1 MFWKYRMEC
10 PLCSVACIVLA
21 TLIRFTPVHAECP
34 SSWQVIDNNLFI
46 LSDHQNTSI
55 EAENQCSTNGG
66 FLATVDEVEVFDAI
80 INKMSEKYTK
90 DLQRIY
96 VSYQDNYRY
105 STGDGLG
112 SYWIRDYNFP
122 YFNLYTK
129 PTDVYTTPIYF
140 CRALVSPVNRNK
152 WLISKIPCNVGSGF
166 NEDFMRYGGA
176 ERSPGVQKIFRHG
189 NEAWS
194 TRLSPISNVVQPYN
208 VALAPIFIPD
218 INVFIGA
225 RSDIG
230 ESGWFWSNGSLVTDD
245 SNFPSANPDIC
256 QQIAYHY
263 TDNQAWSKIST
274 NCGSSSGYYVCQ
286 IKLEIKNR
294 PVSCDGTS
302 LTVTWEP
309 KLFSGVFQTLN
320 QLEFTFIG
328 ESFTTTSFS
337 NFSTGSI
344 TIGNLKQRSD
354 YSIKATLSADDCP
367 SFQLTS
373 KAISATTGYGL
384 PGPVTTA
391 FVKNQ
396 TGQASP
402 ECVVEWIHESLDF
415 NILHYK
421 INISSNASSTSVT
434 FSNISQSNFPT
445 EQRLMVVVPLDLHGH
460 NLTVNMTIQT
470 YSCAGAGPSS
480 IVSGFCVSPLLPP
493 PQTTPP
499 PPQSSTQ
506 MPTEIVVG
514 IMIGVVAF
522 VVVVLTFGY
531 LLHNKKNRNL
541 TKKFVKSYSR
551 DDLRDQ
557 SQSNSNESQ
566 NESHVDISEV
576 ASTKE
581 SLKVSTSTALDK
593 LTEESVY
600 VNTAGYA
607 ETEITAVDLE
617 KIYSTKC
624 ANNYAGFYEEFKII
638 QQQSPI
644 LPHES
649 SQTKQ
654 NAKKNRYKNVYSN
667 DNSRVILRGSSEG
680 DYINASYI
688 ESFQKGRRFIA
699 TQGPKNNTI
708 EDFWTM
714 VWEQNV
720 SIIVM
725 LCRTME
731 HDKVKYATYWPEPGK
746 KNTHGQFEISTT
758 NEENLGDI
766 KRRTI
771 FILNRS
777 ILKNRTVT
785 QFQLLSWPDHGI
797 PLTTS
802 DMIYLRRMVKE
813 TWQKQATGPIVVHCS
828 AGAGRSGTF
837 IAMDNLCS
845 ELEQRGKIDVA
856 GEVLRMRGNR
866 MDMVQTLPQYVFIH
880 KLLLESYM
888 LPGSDVLAPEFT
900 ELISKD
906 NWNEKVSKEFK
917 RLQYLHTISPAGS
930 YTSKVLFMDKNK
942 PPEFL
947 NAYYV
952 KIFGYSGNCI
962 ASKSAPVGGEE
973 EFLKLL
979 VENNVRTVIEIND
992 KVNQLSQDSATLGDF
1007 CITIDATKVHD
1018 GFVEKFLTISSA
1030 QSFFPA
1036 YKASFISLQNWND
1049 EAVPP
1054 NLKTFLDVIQAAQ
1067 TFCQGH
1073 TCSGVLV
1080 CCSNGH
1086 TRTGTFIA
1094 ISNLVERLKSENRID
1109 VFRTVKDLRDIC
1121 PNMVNSLELYKFC
1134 YSFVKEYLE
1143 SFATYSNFT

>member
-1 MFWKYRMEC
+1 MYSKRSNVYY
-10 PLCSVACIVLA
+10 
-21 TLIRFTPVHAECP
+21 CP
-34 SSWQVIDNNLFI
+34 SSWRVIDNNLFI
-46 LSDHQNTSI
+46 LSDHQKTNIQS
-55 EAENQCSTNGG
+55 ENQCLANGG
-66 FLATVDEVEVFDAI
+66 FLASVDEVKVFDAI
-80 INKMSEKYTK
+80 INKMNEKYAK

-96 VSYQDNYRY
+96 VSYRDNYKY
-105 STGDGLG
+105 TMDDIGE
-112 SYWIRDYNFP
+112 YWILDENFP
-122 YFNLYTK
+122 YFNLYRK
-129 PTDVYTTPIYF
+129 STDVYTTPIYF
-140 CRALVSPVNRNK
+140 CKALVISTNRYK
-152 WLISKIPCNVGSGF
+152 WLVSKNPCNVGSGF
-166 NEDFMRYGGA
+166 NHDFMRYGGA
-176 ERSPGVQKIFRHG
+176 EQSPGVREIFRHR

-194 TRLSPISNVVQPYN
+194 TRLSPISNVVRPYN
-208 VALAPIFIPD
+208 VALSPIYIPD

-225 RSDIG
+225 RSDVN
-230 ESGWFWSNGSLVTDD
+230 ETDWFWSNGSLVTDD
-245 SNFPSANPDIC
+245 STFPSANPDIC

-263 TDNQAWSKIST
+263 TDNQAWSEIST
-274 NCGSSSGYYVCQ
+274 ICGSSSGYYVCQ
-286 IKLEIKNR
+286 IKFEIKER
-294 PVSCDGTS
+294 PVSCDGSGVTI
-302 LTVTWEP
+302 TWEP
-309 KLFSGVFQTLN
+309 KLFNGVFQTLN
-320 QLEFTFIG
+320 QLE
-328 ESFTTTSFS
+328 
-337 NFSTGSI
+337 
-344 TIGNLKQRSD
+344 
-354 YSIKATLSADDCP
+354 ATLRADDCP
-367 SFQLTS
+367 SFQLIS
-373 KAISATTGYGL
+373 KTISATTGYGL
-384 PGPVTTA
+384 PDPVTTA

-396 TGQASP
+396 TGQANP
-402 ECVVEWIHESLDF
+402 ECVVEWIHDGSDF
-415 NILHYK
+415 NILQYK
-421 INISSNASSTSVT
+421 INILSNASSTSVT
-434 FSNISQSNFPT
+434 FSNLSQSSFAT
-445 EQRLMVVVPLDLHGH
+445 EQRLMVAVPLDLHGH
-460 NLTVNMTIQT
+460 NLTVNMTIQA
-470 YSCAGAGPSS
+470 YSCAGAGPPS

-493 PQTTPP
+493 PQTNP

-506 MPTEIVVG
+506 MPTDVLVG
-514 IMIGVVAF
+514 IVIGVVAF
-522 VVVVLTFGY
+522 VVVLLLFGY
-531 LLHNKKNRNL
+531 LFHNKKNRNL

-581 SLKVSTSTALDK
+581 SLNVSTNTTLA
-593 LTEESVY
+593 EESVY
-600 VNTAGYA
+600 VNTAGYS
-607 ETEITAVDLE
+607 ETEISAVDME

-624 ANNYAGFYEEFKII
+624 ANNYAGFCEEFKII
-638 QQQSPI
+638 QEQSPI

-649 SQTKQ
+649 SKTKQ

-708 EDFWTM
+708 EDVWTM

-731 HDKVKYATYWPEPGK
+731 HDKVKCATYWPEPGK

-777 ILKNRTVT
+777 ISKNRTVT

-802 DMIYLRRMVKE
+802 DMIYLRRMVNE

-828 AGAGRSGTF
+828 AGSGRSGTF

-845 ELEQRGKIDVA
+845 ELEQRGKVDVA

-880 KLLLESYM
+880 KLLLESHM
-888 LPGSDVLAPEFT
+888 LPGSDILAPEFT
-900 ELISKD
+900 ELIFKD
-906 NWNEKVSKEFK
+906 NWNEKLSKEFK
-917 RLQYLHTISPAGS
+917 RLQHLHTISPACS
-930 YTSKVLFMDKNK
+930 YTSKILFMDENK
-942 PPEFL
+942 PQKFL

-962 ASKSAPVGGEE
+962 ASQSAPAGGEE

-1143 SFATYSNFT
+1143 SFATYSNFA